1 MINDTE
7 RKIEIE
13 KKNQEID
20 QFNRLCERLKNL
32 TDKEKKTMY
41 YQLGYLDGNWNN
53 CNNFFTYF
61 KKSKFCENI
70 FKTDIDDINKFR
82 DKVVEKIADD
92 YLLWHESDEC
102 KDKFKDDNQKLDF
115 KFSII
120 GLIGELFNIFYLEKI
135 STFRTETGY
144 RRRFKYV
151 VPFNLFMKQKDWG
164 ADLIALDEKDDIC
177 VFQVK
182 FYSTWSIKQG
192 NKIELK
198 KHCFG
203 TMCETMRLIY
213 NDFDYL
219 KGHVF
224 VTMLGKKTDDV
235 SISLQKSPYKKYLTI
250 LDKDNYFNDIAGDT
264 TVFKDFYKFLM
275 EI

>member
-1 MINDTE
+1 MFNIDE
-7 RKIEIE
+7 EIE
-13 KKNQEID
+13 KKKQEIA
-20 QFNRLCERLKNL
+20 QYNNLCQHLYNL
-32 TDKEKKTMY
+32 TDKEKKKMF
-41 YQLGYLDGNWNN
+41 YQLGYLDGNWNK

-61 KKSKFCENI
+61 KNSKFCESIFNSNI
-70 FKTDIDDINKFR
+70 TDINYFR
-82 DKVVEKIADD
+82 DKIVEQIADD
-92 YLLWHESDEC
+92 YLVWHETDEC
-102 KDKFKDDNQKLDF
+102 DDSFKDDKQKQDF
-115 KFSII
+115 KFKII
-120 GLIGELFNIFYLEKI
+120 GLIGELFNIYYLENI
-135 STFRTETGY
+135 STFRNESGY
-144 RRRFKYV
+144 RRRFKNV
-151 VPFNLFMKQKDWG
+151 VPFNLFMKQQDWG
-164 ADLIALDEKDDIC
+164 ADLIALDEKNDIC

-203 TMCETMRLIY
+203 SMCETVRLIY

-235 SISLQKSPYKKYLTI
+235 SISLQKSPYKNYLTI

-264 TVFKDFYKFLM
+264 TVFTDFYKFLM

>member
-1 MINDTE
+1 
-7 RKIEIE
+7 
-13 KKNQEID
+13 
-20 QFNRLCERLKNL
+20 
-32 TDKEKKTMY
+32 
-41 YQLGYLDGNWNN
+41 
-53 CNNFFTYF
+53 
-61 KKSKFCENI
+61 
-70 FKTDIDDINKFR
+70 
-82 DKVVEKIADD
+82 
-92 YLLWHESDEC
+92 
-102 KDKFKDDNQKLDF
+102 
-115 KFSII
+115 
-120 GLIGELFNIFYLEKI
+120 
-135 STFRTETGY
+135 
-144 RRRFKYV
+144 
-151 VPFNLFMKQKDWG
+151 MKQKDWG

-235 SISLQKSPYKKYLTI
+235 SISLQKSPYKNYLTI
-250 LDKDNYFNDIAGDT
+250 LDKDNYFNDIAGDI